1 LLGIIPG
8 AGGTQRLQRV
18 IGFQKTKELTYS
30 GRHVGADEALEI
42 GYADKV
48 LPADEV
54 LDVALAD
61 AAVWATKATAAI
73 AAAKK
78 ALADGRGVS
87 LDEAMLVEREAFE
100 ESFATDDAVEGV
112 NAFLEKREASFKGN

>member
-1 LLGIIPG
+1 
-8 AGGTQRLQRV
+8 
-18 IGFQKTKELTYS
+18 
-30 GRHVGADEALEI
+30 VGAEEALEI

-48 LPADEV
+48 LPTDEV
-54 LDVALAD
+54 LQVALAD

-78 ALADGRGVS
+78 ALADGRGAS

-100 ESFATDDAVEGV
+100 ESFFTDDAKEGV
-112 NAFLEKREASFKGN
+112 NAFLEKREAHFKGN